1 MSKQLRKRD
10 REACWASRDAY
21 FKCLD
26 ENLVPNIKI
35 DQEKKIMV
43 ADDKFQLPCKD
54 IMKEYVEKC
63 PETWRDHFHRIW
75 NTKAYKVVADRENYS
90 GPAN

>member
-21 FKCLD
+21 FNCLD

-43 ADDKFQLPCKD
+43 AGLDSFLLELKLN
-54 IMKEYVEKC
+54 YNVENEPRKL
-63 PETWRDHFHRIW
+63 
-75 NTKAYKVVADRENYS
+75 K
-90 GPAN
+90 

>member
-43 ADDKFQLPCKD
+43 AGLVSYFC
-54 IMKEYVEKC
+54 
-63 PETWRDHFHRIW
+63 
-75 NTKAYKVVADRENYS
+75 
-90 GPAN
+90 

>member
-43 ADDKFQLPCKD
+43 AG
-54 IMKEYVEKC
+54 
-63 PETWRDHFHRIW
+63 
-75 NTKAYKVVADRENYS
+75 KASNFFPKKIFFS
-90 GPAN
+90 FGG

>member
-43 ADDKFQLPCKD
+43 AGLVSYFLSNGSFQTLFQDSDKLISD
-54 IMKEYVEKC
+54 MKFEIFMIFSE
-63 PETWRDHFHRIW
+63 
-75 NTKAYKVVADRENYS
+75 
-90 GPAN
+90 

>member
-43 ADDKFQLPCKD
+43 AGLASNF
-54 IMKEYVEKC
+54 Y
-63 PETWRDHFHRIW
+63 
-75 NTKAYKVVADRENYS
+75 
-90 GPAN
+90 